1 MAGKD
6 EVASDDVINVFFI
19 QAKEESELKPALI
32 AALDAGYRL
41 IDTAY
46 VYGNEHLIG
55 ETLEEYFKSG
65 KLKREDIF
73 ITSKLPPFY
82 HREEDVPKSVEEQLK
97 KLRTTY
103 IDLYLIHG
111 PCPNKV

>member
-1 MAGKD
+1 M
-6 EVASDDVINVFFI
+6 FFI

-46 VYGNEHLIG
+46 AYGNEHIIG

-65 KLKREDIF
+65 KLKREDVF
-73 ITSKLPPFY
+73 IVTKLPCFY
-82 HREEDVPKSVEEQLK
+82 HKANDVPKGVEEQLK
-97 KLRTTY
+97 KLRTSY
-103 IDLYLIHG
+103 IDLYLIHS
-111 PCPNKV
+111 PCPTKVCDYF